1 MPKVIRPPDTHMI
14 LMDNIESLC
23 RLQGVSIE
31 EQRIILRM
39 SPATYCSRKAKPETF
54 KLGELEKLAK
64 RLGVTVVQLLTKR
77 EFKGADL

>member
-1 MPKVIRPPDTHMI
+1 MPKVIRPPDTYKV

-23 RLQGVSIE
+23 RLQGVSLE

-64 RLGVTVVQLLTKR
+64 RLNVTVIQLLTERK
-77 EFKGADL
+77 FAG

>member
-1 MPKVIRPPDTHMI
+1 MPKRIVPPDTHRV

-23 RLQGVSIE
+23 RLQGVSLE

-39 SPATYCSRKAKPETF
+39 SAATYCSRKAKPETF

-64 RLGVTVVQLLTKR
+64 RLGVSVCQLLTER
-77 EFKGADL
+77 SFNH